1 MRLEKL
7 VYTEYLH
14 GKQFPVGT
22 VILRLDNKTE
32 LAISNFYFQN
42 GKLEVFCYKPYGS
55 KQYGNRQNR
64 NQTEF
69 VHQDYQ
75 EQY

>member
-7 VYTEYLH
+7 VYSEYLH

-32 LAISNFYFQN
+32 LAISDFHFQN
-42 GKLEVFCYKPYGS
+42 GKKLFYGTNTL
-55 KQYGNRQNR
+55 KLCMIIIAKANAKNHIVILK
-64 NQTEF
+64 NL
-69 VHQDYQ
+69 
-75 EQY
+75 